1 MIYDYVM
8 QGLDLRRSSAQFP
21 KAVRFTSTNACRW
34 NFRPLGDF
42 R

>member
-8 QGLDLRRSSAQFP
+8 QGLDLHAEKHSAQFP
-21 KAVRFTSTNACRW
+21 TTTYACRC
-34 NFRPLGDF
+34 NGFRPLGDF

>member
-21 KAVRFTSTNACRW
+21 TSTNACRW